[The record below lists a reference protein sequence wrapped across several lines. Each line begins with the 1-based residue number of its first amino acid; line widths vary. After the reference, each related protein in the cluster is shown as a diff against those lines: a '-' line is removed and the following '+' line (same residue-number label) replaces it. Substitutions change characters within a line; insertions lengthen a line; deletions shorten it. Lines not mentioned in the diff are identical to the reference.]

1 MHTIQVLV
9 LRDNRTKRKQRVM
22 IMIRWSAALLA
33 GASVMPRACWHMGY
47 VFWRKKKSVFHLEI
61 DSKHQTQIFQKVLSS
76 YSPNFSCALV
86 IRLEAWRIG

>member
-47 VFWRKKKSVFHLEI
+47 VFWRKKKKKKVFFILRLIPNTKLKFSKKFLVPILQISV
-61 DSKHQTQIFQKVLSS
+61 VL
-76 YSPNFSCALV
+76 L
-86 IRLEAWRIG
+86 